1 MPADSIIKG
10 QVEKP
15 HQNEGNY
22 KRQRKA
28 IEEIFK
34 RSIPKE

>member
-1 MPADSIIKG
+1 MSADSIIKG

-22 KRQRKA
+22 KRQRKT
-28 IEEIFK
+28 IEEIFE
-34 RSIPKE
+34 RTIPKE